1 MKSNK
6 VHHILS
12 LAFFVMMMA
21 CKKQELSWNS
31 EWKAPL
37 ADGRLELSD
46 LIDSRYLQVN
56 DSGWYDLVFDTT
68 IEVGMDTLISIQDTT
83 MSLDYVVP
91 VSVSVPPGVML
102 INEAQ
107 NQAGMLPEDFLLKE
121 LKLKSGVLH
130 YRIVNRIG
138 GPLNCRYNI
147 QRATIQGEPLE
158 INVEV
163 SGGTASNPGMVEGD
177 LNLDQA
183 HFDLTGVTGFLVNDL
198 STKMEVRAS
207 SSATQNVS
215 VFSGDKISIEVS
227 FIDPQVSYA
236 RGYFGQQEIN
246 WNDQLSLGKDFPQG
260 QIQLQKLK
268 WDCQIQNWMGVDASI
283 RWNQIQMTHTSQSAL
298 DLQAPGIGEELL
310 LARAEDWQ
318 GAVNPQYINLHW
330 DEQNS
335 NILESAQYLGG
346 NAQVNATFQ
355 LNPLGNVNGTNDFI
369 YPEKMLLVQS
379 HVQAPLTFNAKDL
392 TAEEWLDIQWDSQV
406 DWNGTLTFQAENAFP
421 FEADV
426 AIMHESQLLGIIHL
440 APGGWNQTMNQ
451 LDVEST
457 TSVLTIHQN
466 QWNGIKKN
474 GGLRLRWV
482 FNTAEF
488 PSFVSVR
495 PEQYAALKVIG
506 DVTLQTTIE

>member
-1 MKSNK
+1 MKSSK
-6 VHHILS
+6 AFHILS
-12 LAFFVMMMA
+12 LALFVMMLA

-37 ADGRLELSD
+37 ADGRLQLSD
-46 LIDSRYLQVN
+46 LIDSRYLLVN

-68 IEVGMDTLISIQDTT
+68 IEVGIDTLIQIQDTT
-83 MSLDYVVP
+83 MSLDYLAP

-102 INEAQ
+102 INEVQ

-121 LKLKSGVLH
+121 LKLKSGILH
-130 YRIVNRIG
+130 YRIVNRIA
-138 GPLNCRYNI
+138 GPLNCRYSI
-147 QRATIQGEPLE
+147 QRATIDGNPLE
-158 INVEV
+158 IDVDV
-163 SGGTASNPGMVEGD
+163 SGGSENNPGVVEGD
-177 LNLDQA
+177 LILDQA
-183 HFDLTGVTGFLVNDL
+183 QFDLTGVTGFLVNDL

-246 WNDQLSLGKDFPQG
+246 WDDQLSLGKDFPQG
-260 QIQLQKLK
+260 KIQLQKLK

-283 RWNQIQMTHTSQSAL
+283 RWNQIQMNQVNQQPL
-298 DLQAPGIGEELL
+298 NLQAPGIGQELH

-318 GAVNPQYINLHW
+318 GAVNPQFIDLHW

-335 NILESAQYLGG
+335 NILEIAQYLGG
-346 NAQVNATFQ
+346 NAQVSATFQ

-369 YPEKMLLVQS
+369 YPDKMLLIQS

-392 TAEEWLDIQWDSQV
+392 TAEEWLDLEWDSNV
-406 DWNGTLTFQAENAFP
+406 DWNGTLTFQAENTFP

-440 APGGWNQTMNQ
+440 APGGWNSALNQ
-451 LDVEST
+451 LEIQST
-457 TSVLTIHQN
+457 TSALTVNQN
-466 QWNGIKKN
+466 QWEGIKGN

-482 FNTAEF
+482 FNTANY
-488 PSFVSVR
+488 PSFVMIR